1 MEHETTGLY
10 LTGHPMD
17 EYREKARRAGAV
29 SIGAVLADLAE
40 EHPEMKNYNVSV
52 KRRKDE
58 IIFLRKIIPG
68 AADGSFGVDVAR
80 LAGLPDRVVKRARQ
94 ILKELED
101 KGPTK
106 ILVPVQGPVYET
118 QLGMDQT
125 FLTDPVSDDIRKR
138 IESLSPETMTPLEAL
153 NTLYELKKLTE

>member
-1 MEHETTGLY
+1 M
-10 LTGHPMD
+10 P
-17 EYREKARRAGAV
+17 
-29 SIGAVLADLAE
+29 
-40 EHPEMKNYNVSV
+40 
-52 KRRKDE
+52 
-58 IIFLRKIIPG
+58 PG
-68 AADGSFGVDVAR
+68 TVITEGS
-80 LAGLPDRVVKRARQ
+80 
-94 ILKELED
+94 
-101 KGPTK
+101 TK